1 MNTAKVVQQSRPTKS
16 LNKIVQT
23 SRQQKDVQTNRPTKS
38 SNKIVQ
44 KSRPTKSS
52 NKVVQKSL
60 PTNRTNNRPKT
71 SSTKVVQKSRQ
82 TKSRPTK
89 SSKKITHVHERMRSG
104 LCPDHFISSKSN
116 VKHWCASYLKH
127 LVPIPFENLVHRN
140 IIEHNEMARR
150 CLVALLRGVQP
161 EVLELARQQSETMHD
176 HPEELVSRYTTWQ
189 IANPQRNCSH
199 DVHGSKSKLM
209 G

>member
-23 SRQQKDVQTNRPTKS
+23 SRQQKDVQT
-38 SNKIVQ
+38 
-44 KSRPTKSS
+44 SRPTKSS

-127 LVPIPFENLVHRN
+127 LVPIPFENLVHRH
-140 IIEHNEMARR
+140 IIEHYEMARR
-150 CLVALLRGVQP
+150 SSVALLRGVQP
-161 EVLELARQQSETMHD
+161 EVLELARQQAETMHD
-176 HPEELVSRYTTWQ
+176 HPEELVSRYPTRQ